1 MQENKNM
8 QMVSPANMNYPMTGY
23 RDDTI
28 DLIDILIKLIKRKY
42 VILWSMLF
50 SVFCGVIML
59 MLLSP
64 VYSYVT
70 AIEIGSQMTENGT
83 PVFFENAQTVKS
95 KLVTAFIPQ
104 VLLTYASEHPENKSS
119 GKFKIA
125 VSVPKGSQL
134 IVLSAKGTQ
143 SQSEALLQIEQKIID
158 MLSKNHGRILSI
170 IRSSIVKDKAE
181 AEAEL
186 AYLKNDTIFDVPKKK
201 LQAEL
206 IVAETQYQRIKEPDL
221 VESKRRTLKNK
232 LKTIQNKLGLLID
245 QNKKLK
251 IDANSLKKS
260 ELRMTEKVK
269 AIQLQIQLSLNKR
282 EQATEDVKDPTQAMT
297 LLMIDSQIQNAQQ
310 FLIDLEQR
318 LYVDTQD
325 KLSELQVSIKDNR
338 RKQEAMS
345 AKISKVELDIQNFDK
360 ELALESAPAHADV
373 DRISAELAGMNV
385 DRQRNIEQQLQKIL
399 DLNIQ
404 IDNLSPTRAV
414 SPPMQSLK
422 PQGMGGVKLMAIFIF
437 LGAVIGFALVLAL
450 EMAESAK
457 ERIAGL
463 EAKS

>member
-1 MQENKNM
+1 MQENKST
-8 QMVSPANMNYPMTGY
+8 QMVSSTNMNYPMTGY

-28 DLIDILIKLIKRKY
+28 DLIDILVKLIQRKN

-50 SVFCGVIML
+50 SILCGIA
-59 MLLSP
+59 LLSQRSP
-64 VYSYVT
+64 IYSYVT

-83 PVFFENAQTVKS
+83 PVFFENALTVKS

-104 VLLTYASEHPENKSS
+104 VLQTYASEHPENKSS
-119 GKFKIA
+119 EKFKIA

-143 SQSEALLQIEQKIID
+143 RHSESLLHIEQKIID
-158 MLSKNHGRILSI
+158 MLSKDHGRILSI

-181 AEAEL
+181 AETEL

-206 IVAETQYQRIKEPDL
+206 ILAETQYQRIKEPDL
-221 VESKRRTLKNK
+221 VESKRRALKNTLKK
-232 LKTIQNKLGLLID
+232 IQNKLGLLID
-245 QNKKLK
+245 QSEKLK
-251 IDANSLKKS
+251 IDTNSLKKS
-260 ELRMTEKVK
+260 ELRMAEKVK
-269 AIQLQIQLSLNKR
+269 SIQLQVQLSLNKR
-282 EQATEDVKDPTQAMT
+282 EQAIEDVNDPTQAMT
-297 LLMIDSQIQNAQQ
+297 LLMIDSQIQQARK
-310 FLIDLEQR
+310 FLTGLEQR
-318 LYVDTQD
+318 LYVDTEK
-325 KLSELQVSIKDNR
+325 KLSALQVSIKDNR
-338 RKQEAMS
+338 RKQEAML

-360 ELALESAPAHADV
+360 ELALESAPARADV
-373 DRISAELAGMNV
+373 DRISAELAGMDI
-385 DRQRNIEQQLQKIL
+385 DRQRKIDQQLQKIL

-404 IDNLSPTRAV
+404 IDNLSPTREV

-422 PQGMGGVKLMAIFIF
+422 PQGMGRVKLMLIFIF
-437 LGAVIGFALVLAL
+437 LGAVIGFILVLGL
-450 EMAESAK
+450 EMAEKAK